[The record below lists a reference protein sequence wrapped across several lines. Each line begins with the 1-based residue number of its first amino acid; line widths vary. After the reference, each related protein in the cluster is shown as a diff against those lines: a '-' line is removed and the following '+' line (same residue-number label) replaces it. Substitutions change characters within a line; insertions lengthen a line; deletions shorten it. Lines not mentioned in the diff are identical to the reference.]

1 MKNLHVI
8 SHTHWD
14 REWYHTFQQFRL
26 QLVHLIDNLFVILDT
41 DPNYLYYMLDGQTVV
56 LEDYLR
62 MRPENTS
69 KLREYIQEGRILIG
83 PWYVLPDEFLVS
95 AESTVRNLLVGKE
108 ICGQFGQRM
117 MIGYLPDPFGHI
129 GQMPQILRGFGI
141 DTAVLWRGVRP
152 ELPTAFTWQAPDGS
166 QVLLGHLYYGYG
178 NIAHWPVTDKKHS
191 LELFDEAVKRL
202 APHSNSSQYLMMQ
215 GTDHLEPHPATSEHI
230 RFYNEH
236 NPDKNMAIHSTLP
249 AYFSALKEEIEE
261 KGIDL
266 PVHVG
271 ELRDPQK
278 AHMLPGV
285 LSTRM
290 WIKQRNWF
298 AQTMLERWVEPFCVW
313 AETLERDAEAFSPVK
328 THQPSSRIA
337 NPGTIIREA
346 WRTLMKNHAHDSICG
361 CSVDETHEDMLPR
374 FKKVDEINK
383 QLVNQSTNAI
393 LSHIDTTPPE
403 DLEDAVLAVTVFNG
417 APVPLSGMV
426 QMNITLPSDDN
437 LVLRDEN
444 GDNVD
449 GSLDFTEYGDFE
461 EQIFSIANLSTRFE
475 QVQESGYNG
484 KKLLELDLEF
494 DGEEDMWFIYATVS
508 DVILPD
514 EKLLDTQMKK
524 VVKKLSK
531 LSPDTLVKVILF
543 NGFNGDLVFY
553 AKDVPAFGY
562 KTYWLCFDDS
572 DECEEDD
579 DFDYEEIEDDKVAE
593 LENEWLKIAFDKSD
607 GSFSILDKRNGAVY
621 ENQGILVS
629 VGDRGDEYNFTPT
642 PDDSLYL
649 IEVKDVAFIPRA
661 FDNAIAVLFEMV
673 LPDGLDDETMDRS
686 EETVINHGMM
696 LISLDPN
703 QPCVD
708 ISLFLENNACD
719 HRLSMQFD
727 VDFPVEKVLYDG
739 HFDIV
744 ERPIDL
750 PEFDE
755 SWSEHPR
762 PEHPQ
767 GAFVD
772 VIGCNQGLMIANQ
785 GLPEVSVKRYEDS
798 DSSCVSVTLLRAV
811 GELSRSDLFNRLG
824 HAGPEFAT
832 RAAQS
837 LGNDFDFNLRVIPH
851 DGNNSA
857 ARPLAYAFQS
867 PAHAIAT
874 TMHPGDLSSEACMID
889 VNHPDFHITA
899 IKEAEDKQGYI
910 VRGYNQSEEAI
921 QVQMRSHMLA
931 KRAARVRL
939 DEAFIEDLPLNAD
952 GSVSF
957 EAKPKEIVTVYFGLK
972 A

>member
-26 QLVHLIDNLFVILDT
+26 QLVHLIDNLFVILDS

-62 MRPENTS
+62 MRPENAS
-69 KLREYIQEGRILIG
+69 KLKDYIQEGRILIG

-95 AESTVRNLLVGKE
+95 PESTIRNLLVGKD
-108 ICGQFGQRM
+108 ICGEFGQRM

-141 DTAVLWRGVRP
+141 DTAALWRGVVP
-152 ELPTAFTWQAPDGS
+152 EMPTAFTWQAPDGS

-178 NIAHWPVTDKKHS
+178 NIAHWPVTSKEHS
-191 LELFDEAVKRL
+191 LQLLDEAVKRL
-202 APHSNSSQYLMMQ
+202 EPHSNSSQYLMMQ

-236 NPDKNMAIHSTLP
+236 NPDKNLAVHSTLP
-249 AYFSALKEEIEE
+249 AYFAALKEEIEE
-261 KGIDL
+261 KSIQL

-298 AQTMLERWVEPFCVW
+298 AQTMLERWVEPFSVW
-313 AETLERDAEAFSPVK
+313 AETLERGTDAFSPLK
-328 THQPSSRIA
+328 AHQASPRIA
-337 NPGTIIREA
+337 NPGPIIRES
-346 WRTLMKNHAHDSICG
+346 WRTLLKNHAHDSICG

-374 FKKVDEINK
+374 FKKVNEINK
-383 QLVNQSTNAI
+383 QLINQSTNAI
-393 LSHIDTTPPE
+393 LSHIDTRPPE
-403 DLEDAVLAVTVFNG
+403 GIKDPVLAVTVFNG
-417 APVPLSGMV
+417 TPVPLSTMAHV
-426 QMNITLPSDDN
+426 DIMLPSDDA

-444 GDNVD
+444 GHIVKS
-449 GSLDFTEYGDFE
+449 SLNLPEDGDFE
-461 EQIFSIANLSTRFE
+461 ENIYSIANLSTQFE
-475 QVQESGYNG
+475 QVRENGHNG
-484 KKLLELDLEF
+484 KKLLELDLVYDYAE
-494 DGEEDMWFIYATVS
+494 GMWCVYAGVS
-508 DVILPD
+508 DIIQPD
-514 EKLLDTQMKK
+514 VALLESQMKK
-524 VVKKLSK
+524 VIKKLSK
-531 LSPDTLVKVILF
+531 LSPDTFVKVILF
-543 NGFNGDLVFY
+543 NGFNGSLVFY

-562 KTYWLCFDDS
+562 KTYWLCLNRN
-572 DECEEDD
+572 DEVEDELYYEEVEDD
-579 DFDYEEIEDDKVAE
+579 DIPE
-593 LENEWLKIAFDKSD
+593 LENEWLKINLDKFD

-621 ENQGILVS
+621 ENQGILAS
-629 VGDRGDEYNFTPT
+629 IGDRGDEYNFTPT

-649 IEVKDVAFIPRA
+649 IEVKDVAYIPRA
-661 FDNAIAVLFEMV
+661 FDYGIGVLFEMV
-673 LPDGLDDETMDRS
+673 LPEGLDFETMDRS

-696 LISLDPN
+696 LIALDPS

-719 HRLSMQFD
+719 HRLSMHFD
-727 VDFPVEKVLYDG
+727 VDFSVEKVLYDG

-772 VIGCNQGLMIANQ
+772 VIGRDQGLMISNQ

-798 DSSCVSVTLLRAV
+798 DSLSISVTLLRAV
-811 GELSRSDLFNRLG
+811 GELSRSDLFNRFG
-824 HAGPEFAT
+824 HAGPEYAT
-832 RAAQS
+832 PTAQ
-837 LGNDFDFNLRVIPH
+837 LVGKNLEFNLRVIPH
-851 DGNNSA
+851 GGNNSA

-867 PAHAIAT
+867 PAHAVAT
-874 TMHPGDLSSEACMID
+874 MMHAGDLASEGCMID
-889 VNHPDFHITA
+889 VNQPDFHITA

-921 QVQMRSHMLA
+921 QVQIRSHMLA

-939 DEAFIEDLPLNAD
+939 DEAYIEDLDLSAD

-957 EAKPKEIVTVYFGLK
+957 EAEAKEIVTIYFGLK